1 MMYPYMTLAD
11 ETEIVH
17 SQIIE
22 KDGIKKVIVNFER
35 PTENGFDSARCELPD
50 YKWTE
55 RIGYSDEEISMFE
68 NFYTA
73 TRIYYTDM
81 LRMEEFRLPKLFMVS
96 GYTVYF
102 WSNENDEPIHVHVAK
117 GKPTPNATKIWLTRS
132 GGCILAGN
140 GSKISDKELNELMD
154 FISAQFFLICS
165 KWKQAFVTDEIKFYC

>member
-1 MMYPYMTLAD
+1 MNVKMGVKNMMYPYMILAD

-68 NFYTA
+68 
-73 TRIYYTDM
+73 
-81 LRMEEFRLPKLFMVS
+81 KLLH
-96 GYTVYF
+96 
-102 WSNENDEPIHVHVAK
+102 SNAHLLYRYAANGEIPIA
-117 GKPTPNATKIWLTRS
+117 
-132 GGCILAGN
+132 
-140 GSKISDKELNELMD
+140 
-154 FISAQFFLICS
+154 
-165 KWKQAFVTDEIKFYC
+165 